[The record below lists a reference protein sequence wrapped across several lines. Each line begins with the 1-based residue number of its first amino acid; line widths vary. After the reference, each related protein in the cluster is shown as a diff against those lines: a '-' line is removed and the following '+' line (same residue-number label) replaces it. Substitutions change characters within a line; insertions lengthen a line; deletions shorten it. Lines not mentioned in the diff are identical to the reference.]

1 MPLFDFTCRTCGR
14 QFEALVRAGHP
25 PACPDCGGVDLQQEL
40 PTFAVKTAD
49 RSQAA
54 AAANRH
60 KHAVQ
65 GHKDTIV
72 REAEAEKHRH
82 EDH

>member
-1 MPLFDFTCRTCGR
+1 MPLFDFICRKC
-14 QFEALVRAGHP
+14 QHAFEALVRPGHT
-25 PACPDCGGVDLQQEL
+25 PACPQCGTIELDQQL
-40 PTFAVKTAD
+40 ATFAVKTGD

-60 KHAVQ
+60 KYAVQ
-65 GHKDTIV
+65 GAQDNRV
-72 REAEAEKHRH
+72 REAEAEKHRD

>member
-1 MPLFDFTCRTCGR
+1 MPLFDFICKNC
-14 QFEALVRAGHP
+14 QHAFEALVRPGHA
-25 PACPDCGGVDLQQEL
+25 PACPTCGSSELEQQL
-40 PTFAVKTAD
+40 ATFAVKTAE

-60 KHAVQ
+60 KYAVQ
-65 GHKDTIV
+65 GAIENRV
-72 REAEAEKHRH
+72 REAEAEKHRD